1 MFVFVWFLD
10 VNCLFFILLIY
21 DNICVFNVLQV
32 VWMDEFFILLIFD
45 NKCIIDDDWIGID
58 RFYIRDW
65 NLIIY
70 DVKVKDRGCYIC

>member
-1 MFVFVWFLD
+1 
-10 VNCLFFILLIY
+10 
-21 DNICVFNVLQV
+21 
-32 VWMDEFFILLIFD
+32 MDEFFILLIFD